1 MPSALL
7 AGLIL
12 VVADTFVRILP
23 SSNELKLGVV
33 AALIGAPAFV
43 WIAMQRRAGH
53 D

>member
-1 MPSALL
+1 ML

-12 VVADTFVRILP
+12 VIADIFVRILP
-23 SSNELKLGVV
+23 STNELKLGVV

-43 WIAMQRRAGH
+43 WIAMQRRAVN

>member
-1 MPSALL
+1 LL

-12 VVADTFVRILP
+12 VIADIGVRVLP
-23 SSNELKLGVV
+23 TPNELKLGVV

-43 WIAMQRRAGH
+43 WIAMQRRTIN

>member
-1 MPSALL
+1 MNATLK

-12 VVADTFVRILP
+12 VVADIFVRLMP
-23 SSNELKLGVV
+23 TSAELKLGVV

-43 WIAMQRRAGH
+43 WIAMQRRTGN